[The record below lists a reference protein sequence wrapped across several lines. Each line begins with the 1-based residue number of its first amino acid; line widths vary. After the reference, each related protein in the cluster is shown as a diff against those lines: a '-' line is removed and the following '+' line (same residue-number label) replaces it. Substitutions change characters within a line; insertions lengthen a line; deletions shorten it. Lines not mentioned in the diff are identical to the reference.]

1 MPRPD
6 LKRAQPLLWPLLVG
20 LLSLAITAWLWQHER
35 QTAQRDMRSNFDFGL
50 RQTTTRIEERLAG
63 YEQMLRGAR
72 GLFEASDTVSR
83 DGFAQYVDA
92 LTGGGDFAGLRTIA
106 FAPLLPSDG
115 VPAFEEAQ
123 RAAGLAGFKVKLA
136 GARDVVVPVT
146 YAAPAV
152 DALVGALGTDLWS
165 DPLRREAM
173 LQARQSGRVAIT
185 SNLRQ
190 AQAPGGNPESG
201 VLMVLPVFAKGQ
213 PHDTVAARRIH
224 GFGWVLASFRVE
236 DLMASLYG
244 ENAPGLDVRLYDGV
258 GVNEAHRLYPAA
270 MPGLAGPSTSAGTPG
285 VPRFDA
291 LEYIAIAGRTWTLSV
306 RSSRAFDQ
314 RYGSDSAPIIASAG
328 VGLSGVLALLTWL
341 LVTGRDRANL
351 VARHMTRQLRDSSER
366 YRRIV
371 ETADEGIW
379 LVDALG
385 LTTFVN
391 PKLQQLLGYSGS
403 DMLGRRWTDF
413 MDDAGHAGFADAVH
427 DPLPQRRAQHLGVR
441 FRCQDGGDLWASLST
456 SPILDANGQYAGAL
470 AMVTDVS
477 EHKRS
482 ELNRAQLES
491 QLRQSQKMEAI
502 GTMAGGIAHDF
513 NNILAAILGNLALVR
528 QDLGVGHPS
537 AARLTQIGQAAARG
551 RSVVQQIAAFSRQQ
565 PQQRAIQPLQPVLDE
580 AARLLRS
587 TLPAGVDL
595 ALHLPEAPLW
605 VNADATQLQ
614 QVLLNLCTNAWHAMN
629 GGIGHIRVDLDAVQ
643 LDSASAA
650 ALGLDTPGKFV
661 HLTVSDDGCGM
672 DEATRLRIF
681 EPFFTTKPVGKGTG
695 LGLSVVHGI
704 VAAHGGVITVRS
716 QPGQGSSF
724 GLYLPLAPALAQPVA
739 PADGEAATSGA
750 PRGRGQHVLYVDDD
764 PVMGVLVQTLLERA
778 GYRVSCTDDPRAGLD
793 LACASDDPVDLLV
806 TDYNMP
812 ELSGLDLVRALQ
824 PRRPDLPVVLT
835 SGYVSDAMRLDAQLA
850 GVRFLMQKEYTLE
863 QLSLMVHQALGG
875 PVHSVAG

>member
-1 MPRPD
+1 MPGSD

-50 RQTTTRIEERLAG
+50 RQTVTRIEERLVG

-92 LTGGGDFAGLRTIA
+92 LTGGGDFAGLRSIA
-106 FAPLLPSDG
+106 FAPRLAGDG
-115 VPAFEEAQ
+115 VPAFEAAQ
-123 RAAGLAGFKVKLA
+123 RAAGSAGFTVKPP

-152 DALVGALGTDLWS
+152 DALVGALGSDLWS
-165 DPLRREAM
+165 DPVRKGAM
-173 LQARQSGRVAIT
+173 LQARDSNRVAIT
-185 SNLRQ
+185 PNLRQ
-190 AQAPGGNPESG
+190 ALLPGGSSDSG
-201 VLMVLPVFAKGQ
+201 VLLVLPVFAKGQ
-213 PHDTVAARRIH
+213 PHDTVAARRMH
-224 GFGWVLASFRVE
+224 SAGWVLASFRVE
-236 DLMASLYG
+236 GLMASLYG
-244 ENAPGLDVRLYDGV
+244 ENTPGLDVRLYDGV
-258 GVNEAHRLYPAA
+258 GVDEAHRLYPATG
-270 MPGLAGPSTSAGTPG
+270 PGPAGPAASAGTAG
-285 VPRFDA
+285 APRFEA

-306 RSSRAFDQ
+306 RSSPAFDQ
-314 RYGSDSAPIIASAG
+314 RYGSDSARIIASAG

-351 VARHMTRQLRDSSER
+351 AARHMTRQLRDSSER

-379 LVDALG
+379 LVDAFG

-391 PKLQQLLGYSGS
+391 PKLQQLLGYPGP
-403 DMLGRRWTDF
+403 DLLGRRWTDF
-413 MDDAGHAGFADAVH
+413 MDDAGRAGFVDALYV
-427 DPLPQRRAQHLGVR
+427 PLPQHRAQHLDVL
-441 FRCQDGGDLWASLST
+441 FRRQDGGDLWASLST
-456 SPILDANGQYAGAL
+456 SPILDASGQYAGAL

-482 ELNRAQLES
+482 ELNRMQLEA

-513 NNILAAILGNLALVR
+513 NNILAAILGNVALIR
-528 QDLGVGHPS
+528 QDLGAGHPS
-537 AARLTQIGQAAARG
+537 AAWLAQIGQAAARG

-565 PQQRAIQPLQPVLDE
+565 PQQRAIQALQPVLDE

-614 QVLLNLCTNAWHAMN
+614 QVLLNLCTNAWHAMS
-629 GGIGHIRVDLDAVQ
+629 GGIGHVRVDGDAVQ
-643 LDSASAA
+643 LDVASAA
-650 ALGLDTPGKFV
+650 VLGLDAPGKFV

-724 GLYLPLAPALAQPVA
+724 GLYLPLTPPLAPPEA
-739 PADGEAATSGA
+739 PADGAAAA
-750 PRGRGQHVLYVDDD
+750 PALPLGQGQHVLYVDDD

-778 GYRVSCTDDPRAGLD
+778 GYRVSCTDDPRAALD

-812 ELSGLDLVRALQ
+812 VLSGLDLVRALQ

-835 SGYVSDAMRLDAQLA
+835 SGYVSDAMRLDAQRA
-850 GVRFLMQKEYTLE
+850 GVRYLLQKEYTLE

-875 PVHSVAG
+875 PVHSAAG